1 MFWYRNLIS
10 IEITSLCSPAKVWVP
25 KILKNL
31 NPDDYEE
38 QKKHA
43 LRMIKLLILETRR
56 KENLE
61 LIKKNDEEIRSMK
74 QMSLNNFRHNYKQ
87 IRALENQT
95 RVIKN
100 QIRQAEKIT
109 QLIENVCMYKFSKN
123 ICIYSP

>member
-1 MFWYRNLIS
+1 MFWYRKLIS
-10 IEITSLCSPAKVWVP
+10 IELTSLCSPAKVWVP
-25 KILKNL
+25 KILQKL

>member
-1 MFWYRNLIS
+1 MIS
-10 IEITSLCSPAKVWVP
+10 IEITSLYPPARGYVWVP
-25 KILKNL
+25 QILQKL

-61 LIKKNDEEIRSMK
+61 LMKKMDEEIHSIE
-74 QMSLNNFRHNYKQ
+74 QMNLNNFSLNCKKL
-87 IRALENQT
+87 RAIEKNT

-100 QIRQAEKIT
+100 QIRQTEKIT
-109 QLIENVCMYKFSKN
+109 QLMELYGIFLQ
-123 ICIYSP
+123 